1 MAESL
6 SLIGRT
12 VSHYRVLKK
21 LGGGGMGVVYK
32 AEDTRLRRFVALKF
46 LPDEVARDAQA
57 LARFQREAQAASAL
71 NHPNIC
77 TIYDIGEESGKA
89 FMAMEFLDGATLKHS
104 IAGQPIELDRLLSL
118 SIQVAEAL
126 DGAHAEGIIHRDIK
140 PENIFLTKRGHAKI
154 LDFGLAKVTPGKSAG
169 GKAGSQA
176 TLDAD
181 SEQLTSPGEALG
193 TVAYMSPEQALGK
206 ELDARTDLFSF
217 GVVLYE
223 MATGRLPFKGD
234 TSAAVFD
241 AILHKAPAA
250 PVRLNSEVPAE
261 LEHIITRAL
270 EKDRELRYQHAS
282 DMRAEL
288 QRLKRDTDSGRSTA
302 VIPAAEEV
310 KSGANAQA
318 TTKPSTAKP
327 WAAPASQ
334 SGPTLFWKII
344 IPAAAVLLALVAG
357 DLHWRVHKSPKLTE
371 KDTIVLADFTNT
383 TGDAIFSE
391 TLKDALGVS
400 LRQSSFLDIA
410 SDEKVISTLRLMTKP
425 ADTVLTPQVAREV
438 CQRAQ
443 SKAYI
448 SGSIASLG
456 TQYVV
461 GLKAVNCT
469 NGDVL
474 AREQVTAASK
484 EKVLDALG
492 GAASKLRGELG
503 ESMSSMQKSDM
514 PLEQLTTPSLE
525 ALEAFNLGRKAQMEG
540 KGPAV
545 ALTHFLRAIELDP
558 NFAHA
563 YSSAGVMYRSLGDYT
578 RNKEYV
584 TKAYALRDRTSAYEN
599 LLMQADYYF
608 YVFGDEDKSLTL
620 YQQMAETYPRQD
632 VPWSYLSGIY
642 GDLGQL
648 EKAVDATLQ
657 VVQLEPGSAYYYPQ
671 LIGDETKLGRMLEA
685 HKAYESA
692 VSLAPN
698 DPYLHRERYLLA
710 FVEGDAKAMAEQ
722 VVWFEKSPPE
732 SSMLLLEART
742 EAYQGHVRAAREFT
756 RRASAAAKQAGN
768 TARETFAIVDAAWRE
783 AALGNMQEANQQ
795 ARAAL
800 HLATEHEDMESRAAE
815 VLARAGDIGSAEKLA
830 QDLAKRFPQ
839 NTLIQRYWLPRIYAR
854 LSLTAK
860 KPTEAVEQIRVA
872 EPMEAR
878 SCHYS
883 YDRGEAYLEA
893 GQGAAAVA
901 AFQQIIDHPGLVENC
916 LPGAL
921 ARLQIGRA
929 YVMRGDTAKA
939 RAAYQDFLALWKDA
953 DADIPILKQAK
964 AEYAKLQ

>member
-1 MAESL
+1 
-6 SLIGRT
+6 
-12 VSHYRVLKK
+12 
-21 LGGGGMGVVYK
+21 MGVVYK

-46 LPDEVARDAQA
+46 LPDEVARNAQA

-77 TIYDIGEESGKA
+77 TIYDIGEEGSKT
-89 FMAMEFLDGATLKHS
+89 FIAMEFLDGATLKHR
-104 IAGQPIELDRLLSL
+104 IAGQPLELDRLLSI
-118 SIQVAEAL
+118 SIQVADAL
-126 DGAHAEGIIHRDIK
+126 DAAHAEGIIHRDIK
-140 PENIFLTKRGHAKI
+140 PANIFLTKRGHAKI
-154 LDFGLAKVTPGKSAG
+154 LDFGLAKVTPGKSTG
-169 GKAGSQA
+169 GNGESLA

-181 SEQLTSPGEALG
+181 SEPLTSPGAALG

-206 ELDARTDLFSF
+206 ELDTRTDLFSF

-250 PVRLNSEVPAE
+250 PVRLNSEVPTE
-261 LEHIITRAL
+261 LEHIISRAL

-282 DMRAEL
+282 DIRAEL
-288 QRLKRDTDSGRSTA
+288 QRLKRDTDSGRSSA
-302 VIPAAEEV
+302 VTPVAEPGKTESGAPATGRPLGAKQGAAEFAS
-310 KSGANAQA
+310 KSAVTQ
-318 TTKPSTAKP
+318 PSRKH
-327 WAAPASQ
+327 
-334 SGPTLFWKII
+334 FWKII
-344 IPAAAVLLALVAG
+344 IPATAVLLALVTG
-357 DLHWRVHKSPKLTE
+357 DLFWRGHKSAKLTE
-371 KDTIVLADFTNT
+371 KDTIVLADFANS
-383 TGDAIFSE
+383 TGDPIFSE

-425 ADTVLTPQVAREV
+425 ADTALTPQVAREV

-443 SKAYI
+443 GKAYI

-461 GLKAVNCT
+461 GLKAVNCA

-474 AREQVTAASK
+474 AHEQITAAGK

-492 GAASKLRGELG
+492 NAASKLRGELG
-503 ESMSSMQKSDM
+503 ESLTSVRKSDM
-514 PLEQLTTPSLE
+514 PLEQLTTSSLE
-525 ALEAFNLGRKAQMEG
+525 ALEAFNLGAKAQMEG

-545 ALTHFLRAIELDP
+545 TLSHMLRAIELDP

-563 YSSAGVMYRSLGDYT
+563 YSSAGVMYRNLGDYP
-578 RNKEYV
+578 RSKEYV
-584 TKAYALRDRTSAYEN
+584 TKAYALRDRASAYEN

-632 VPWSYLSGIY
+632 IPWSYLSFIY
-642 GDLGQL
+642 EDLGQL
-648 EKAVDATLQ
+648 EKAVQATLQ
-657 VVQLEPGSAYYYPQ
+657 VVRLEPDSPFFYPV
-671 LIGDETKLGRMLEA
+671 LIRDETNLGRMLEA
-685 HKAYESA
+685 HKTYDSA
-692 VSLAPN
+692 VSLAPD
-698 DPYLHRERYLLA
+698 DPDLRSERYLLA
-710 FVEGDAKAMAEQ
+710 FVEGDARAMAEQ
-722 VVWFEKSPPE
+722 AAWFEKRPPD
-732 SSMLLLEART
+732 SSMLLFEART
-742 EAYQGHVRAAREFT
+742 EAYQGHVHAAREFT
-756 RRASAAAKQAGN
+756 RRASFAAKQARSA
-768 TARETFAIVDAAWRE
+768 AREARAILDAAWRE
-783 AALGNMQEANQQ
+783 AALGNMQEANRQ

-800 HLATEHEDMESRAAE
+800 DLAPENEDVEARAAE
-815 VLARAGDIGSAEKLA
+815 VLARAGDIGRAEKLA

-839 NTLIQRYWLPRIYAR
+839 NTLIQRYWLSRTYAR
-854 LSLTAK
+854 LSLAAK
-860 KPTEAVEQIRVA
+860 KPTEAVEQVRVA

-878 SCHYS
+878 SCNYS

-893 GQGAAAVA
+893 GQEAEAVA
-901 AFQQIIDHPGLVENC
+901 VFQQIIDHPGLVENC

-929 YVMRGDTAKA
+929 YVMQGNTAKA
-939 RAAYQDFLALWKDA
+939 RAAYQDFLTLWKEA
-953 DADIPILKQAK
+953 DEDIPILKQAK